1 LFNKKMD
8 SKQHATWLLAALAAP
23 VTQAASNCSWITV
36 AIVAALCLSISYGL
50 EKLNID
56 KTPGRWIGAIQWLW
70 MLLVISEFMHWIMY
84 CWPNHGNYHV
94 VPLVLLF
101 LAAYAV
107 SKGTTAAARA
117 GSALRIALVGLF
129 GTILLSAIREIR
141 LENLGPVWQMQ
152 TAHLITVML
161 IPVMGFGYGC
171 WKGKGKVISYAVG
184 VSVITTGVLSLPFIR
199 MVDSP
204 FYELS
209 RSIHVFGSEHRL
221 ESLVAAGMTLGYYVL
236 LSYLVGITANAWD
249 PEKTKA
255 RSIWISAL
263 FAGLVFI
270 SGMRLNSR
278 LLAVGNLLIW
288 AVLPLVKN
296 VGKNMK
302 KVLDK

>member
-1 LFNKKMD
+1 LIDRLEEN
-8 SKQHATWLLAALAAP
+8 QHTPWLIAAMIAP
-23 VTQAASNCSWITV
+23 VTQAASNCSWPV
-36 AIVAALCLSISYGL
+36 AGAVSLLCLGIYRGMAL
-50 EKLNID
+50 FGAGG
-56 KTPGRWIGAIQWLW
+56 TPGRWIGAVQWLW